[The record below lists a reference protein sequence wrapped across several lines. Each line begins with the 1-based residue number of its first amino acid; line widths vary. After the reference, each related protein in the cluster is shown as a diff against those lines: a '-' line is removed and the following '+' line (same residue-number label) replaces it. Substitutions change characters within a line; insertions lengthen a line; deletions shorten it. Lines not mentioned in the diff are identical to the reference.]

1 MTAVAAAAPGPL
13 ARVPPQLLL
22 TAAAVSLQTGSALAT
37 RLFPAIGAPGVL
49 ALRMGVAALALLVI
63 GRAWRFLPRG
73 RAVGLVVAFGAVL
86 GSMNLMF
93 YLALERIPLG
103 VTVALELLGPLAVA
117 VVGSRSARDLGWAGV
132 AVAGVAVLVGPT
144 ALRSLTGGAGEHL
157 DGAGVLL
164 ALGAGAAWAGYIV
177 LGHRV
182 AGALPGTAGLAW
194 AMVAASVVLLPL
206 GAATAGSALLE
217 PANLLPGIAVGVL
230 SGALPYAI
238 ELATMLRVGP
248 RAFGVMMSLE
258 PAVAVL
264 AGLAVAGQVPT
275 ALALAGI
282 ALVVLASLGTAPRA
296 IPSATP
302 EGVA

>member
-1 MTAVAAAAPGPL
+1 MSAVAAAPL

-37 RLFPAIGAPGVL
+37 TLFPAIGATGVL
-49 ALRMGVAALALLVI
+49 ALRMGVAALALLVL
-63 GRAWRFLPRG
+63 GRAWRYLPRG
-73 RAVGLVVAFGAVL
+73 RAVGLVIAFGAVL
-86 GSMNLMF
+86 GAMNMLF

-117 VVGSRSARDLGWAGV
+117 VIGSRSSRDVLWAAV
-132 AVAGVAVLVGPT
+132 AVAGVGVLVGPT
-144 ALRSLTGGAGEHL
+144 AVRSLAGGSGEHL
-157 DGAGVLL
+157 DPVGVLL
-164 ALGAGAAWAGYIV
+164 ALAAGAAWAGYIL

-230 SGALPYAI
+230 SGALPYGI
-238 ELATMLRVGP
+238 ELMTMLRVGP

-264 AGLAVAGQVPT
+264 AGLAVAGQVPS

-296 IPSATP
+296 TP
-302 EGVA
+302 EDVA